1 MWWTLTDR
9 SRGDGQLNMSDKS
22 HLMVKPD
29 GSFAPAL
36 DGRDPESEGD
46 NLAELIWHI
55 DAAEYFPFEPRPAD
69 MWSRWN
75 FAPGDAAEP
84 DVVEEPSWWERAGM
98 ELPNTI
104 VKLKDIATFD
114 GTDGVWRLD

>member
-1 MWWTLTDR
+1 
-9 SRGDGQLNMSDKS
+9 
-22 HLMVKPD
+22 
-29 GSFAPAL
+29 
-36 DGRDPESEGD
+36 
-46 NLAELIWHI
+46 
-55 DAAEYFPFEPRPAD
+55 

-75 FAPGDAAEP
+75 FAPGDAAEAA

>member
-1 MWWTLTDR
+1 
-9 SRGDGQLNMSDKS
+9 
-22 HLMVKPD
+22 MVKSSSRLPRTLLLF
-29 GSFAPAL
+29 SPI
-36 DGRDPESEGD
+36 SE
-46 NLAELIWHI
+46 A
-55 DAAEYFPFEPRPAD
+55 
-69 MWSRWN
+69 
-75 FAPGDAAEP
+75 